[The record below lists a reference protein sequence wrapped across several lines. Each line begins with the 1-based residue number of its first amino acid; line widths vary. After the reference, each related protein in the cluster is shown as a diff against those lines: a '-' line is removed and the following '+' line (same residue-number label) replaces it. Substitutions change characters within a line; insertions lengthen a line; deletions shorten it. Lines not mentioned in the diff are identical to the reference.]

1 MVSDPRLLTTAAL
14 KGMMNAMKVFKEQ
27 VMDRETLVER
37 DDLQVSFEELNDLMG
52 MQELDAIERKY
63 AGG

>member
-1 MVSDPRLLTTAAL
+1 
-14 KGMMNAMKVFKEQ
+14 MKVFTEEVMGKEK
-27 VMDRETLVER
+27 LVAR

-52 MQELDAIERKY
+52 MKQLDELERKY

>member
-1 MVSDPRLLTTAAL
+1 
-14 KGMMNAMKVFKEQ
+14 MNAMKVFTEEVVGKEK
-27 VMDRETLVER
+27 LVAR

-52 MQELDAIERKY
+52 MKELDRIEQKY

>member
-1 MVSDPRLLTTAAL
+1 
-14 KGMMNAMKVFKEQ
+14 VFKEE
-27 VMDRETLVER
+27 VMDKEKLVAR

-52 MQELDAIERKY
+52 MKELDELERKY